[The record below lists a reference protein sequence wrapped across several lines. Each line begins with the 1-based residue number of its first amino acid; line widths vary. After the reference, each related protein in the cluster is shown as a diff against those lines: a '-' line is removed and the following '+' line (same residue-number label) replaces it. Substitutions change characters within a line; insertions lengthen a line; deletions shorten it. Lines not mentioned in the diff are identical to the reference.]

1 MQKRPNPRG
10 NPNQDK
16 FAHIRINEQITNV
29 ASIRLVSDE
38 GSDIVTLDEA
48 LRRAKEAN
56 LDLVEVSGD
65 QDVHV
70 CKLIDF
76 GKYKFELLKKTKEA
90 KKKQHVVTVKE
101 IKIRPRIDNHDFEI
115 KKRHALEFLLKGDK
129 VKVTLRFRGREMV
142 HSEIGMNIVNRF
154 VEDLKE
160 HASPEKMPVHDGKTI
175 VVVMNPISEKPKG

>member
-1 MQKRPNPRG
+1 MQKKPNPRG
-10 NPNQDK
+10 NPNNDK

-29 ASIRLVSDE
+29 TTVRLVSDE
-38 GSDIVTLDEA
+38 GSEIVPFDEA

-115 KKRHALEFLLKGDK
+115 KKRHAIEFLLKGDK

-142 HSEIGMNIVNRF
+142 HSELGMNIVNRF

-175 VVVMNPISEKPKG
+175 VVVMNPNSEKHKG